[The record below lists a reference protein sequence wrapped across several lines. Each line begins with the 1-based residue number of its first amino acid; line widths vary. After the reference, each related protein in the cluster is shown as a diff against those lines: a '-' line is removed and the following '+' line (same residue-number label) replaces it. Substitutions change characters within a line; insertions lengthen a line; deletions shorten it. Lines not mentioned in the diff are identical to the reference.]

1 MKNVE
6 IAVEWRVIHTP
17 PLLMI
22 FALVLMAESAF
33 GATETVQLSDV
44 PVQGCPLI
52 LGDASFNTTVSRDD
66 KALLLKME
74 TVRYGS
80 CSRFK
85 TLRLVTP
92 EGKKLKP
99 RKIKPKRSGRTS
111 ISIGVGRRSGGSSS
125 TGGSVFVQGGPS
137 GGYSVSNYVTYVF
150 ERGLPEGALG
160 SDWIWA
166 IKTFDRCVKIKREL
180 HISVNDLVSCEAK

>member
-1 MKNVE
+1 MEARAKWLWAFVSV
-6 IAVEWRVIHTP
+6 AVLTVGSTSR
-17 PLLMI
+17 
-22 FALVLMAESAF
+22 SAQ
-33 GATETVQLSDV
+33 TIDVSDQ
-44 PVQGCPLI
+44 PVQGCPLV
-52 LGDASFNTTVSRDD
+52 LGDASFDTTVSHDD

-85 TLRLVTP
+85 TLRLITP

-137 GGYSVSNYVTYVF
+137 GGYGVSNYVTYVF

-166 IKTFDRCVKIKREL
+166 IKTFDRCTRTKEEL
-180 HISVNDLVSCEAK
+180 HVPVDYLISCQPG